1 MRSIKAVWTKDC
13 HRDSMLGEILQLTM
27 NNFGFLPLRL
37 LLSKSF
43 QQIFKEYVH
52 FF

>member
-1 MRSIKAVWTKDC
+1 MRSIKPFWTKDC

-27 NNFGFLPLRL
+27 NNSRFLPLL

-43 QQIFKEYVH
+43 QQIFQEHVH
-52 FF
+52 LF